1 MFHPSSKA
9 FSINML
15 HLRFPANCYWIKPQ
29 QPYPQLHQGLLS
41 VQSKPLFSF
50 PWSPLKS
57 KVIRSR
63 LKVDYS
69 KRNPYKNQPTHPK
82 APPIPNRTFLNPQS
96 LGHFISI
103 KGSGSLSHSLQTGS
117 PVCSVALCV
126 ISLAVDRSRKGVS
139 CDNRIT
145 QVETRAGGGDR

>member
-9 FSINML
+9 FPSICYTYVFLQTVIESSHNNL
-15 HLRFPANCYWIKPQ
+15 ILSSIRARF
-29 QPYPQLHQGLLS
+29 
-41 VQSKPLFSF
+41 QSKP
-50 PWSPLKS
+50 SPYSPFLDPLWKAKWLEVDLKLTIA
-57 KVIRSR
+57 KETP
-63 LKVDYS
+63 K
-69 KRNPYKNQPTHPK
+69 KNQPSHPK

-126 ISLAVDRSRKGVS
+126 ISLAVDRSCKGVS

-145 QVETRAGGGDR
+145 QVETRAGVGDR